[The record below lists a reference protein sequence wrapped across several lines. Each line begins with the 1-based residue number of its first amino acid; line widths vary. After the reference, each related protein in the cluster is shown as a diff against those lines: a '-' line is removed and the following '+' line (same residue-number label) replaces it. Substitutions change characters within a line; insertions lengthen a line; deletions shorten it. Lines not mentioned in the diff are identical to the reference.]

1 MGRKRLL
8 TILAAAALGVGLPA
22 SAASAQLGGVPVV
35 GDVVDGVL
43 GEDCVDLDDL
53 SLSELSRLTSDTCL
67 VDDGVVVDTAA
78 AVADA
83 TAELAERAEDTGS
96 AATDTVRETTS
107 NVTESVRDAT
117 GGERSPA
124 PSAPSGGSSGDE
136 PSSEAA
142 APRGQDAGGSAT
154 SEEATTSTRTVT
166 RSGGEVDRPSAA
178 DLRERERQLATV
190 RALRSDLSL
199 GTNLDR
205 GVAGPVVPFGGL
217 STTSLDLA
225 APQVAD
231 ADLAPGVEPG
241 VTPQVANPGL
251 DDGDAIFATSAP
263 LPEREGVPLA
273 LQLLATSLVIGSA
286 AVWAL
291 SRRSLDTSPSA

>member
-8 TILAAAALGVGLPA
+8 TILTAATFGVGLPA

-53 SLSELSRLTSDTCL
+53 SLSELSRLASDTCL
-67 VDDGVVVDTAA
+67 VDGGVVVDTAA

-83 TAELAERAEDTGS
+83 TAELAKRAQDTGS
-96 AATDTVRETTS
+96 AATGTVRDTTS
-107 NVTESVRDAT
+107 KVTDTARSGT
-117 GGERSPA
+117 GEERSPA
-124 PSAPSGGSSGDE
+124 PSAPSGGSSGGDPVAE
-136 PSSEAA
+136 GGDTT
-142 APRGQDAGGSAT
+142 APAT
-154 SEEATTSTRTVT
+154 APQTVTSTRTVT

-178 DLRERERQLATV
+178 EVRERERQLGTV

-205 GVAGPVVPFGGL
+205 GVAGPVVPFGGP

-241 VTPQVANPGL
+241 VTPQVASPGL
-251 DDGDAIFATSAP
+251 DDEDAIFATSAP
-263 LPEREGVPLA
+263 LPEREGVPLT

-291 SRRSLDTSPSA
+291 SRRSLGASPSA

>member
-8 TILAAAALGVGLPA
+8 TILTAATLGVGLPA

-43 GEDCVDLDDL
+43 GEDCVDVDDL
-53 SLSELSRLTSDTCL
+53 GLSELSRLASDACL

-83 TAELAERAEDTGS
+83 TAELAKRAEDSGS
-96 AATDTVRETTS
+96 AATDTVRDTTS
-107 NVTESVRDAT
+107 KVTDTARDGT

-124 PSAPSGGSSGDE
+124 PSAPSGGSGGGDPAPAPARPGGQE
-136 PSSEAA
+136 GGDSAA
-142 APRGQDAGGSAT
+142 AGDTA
-154 SEEATTSTRTVT
+154 TSTRTVT

-178 DLRERERQLATV
+178 ELRERERQLATV

-241 VTPQVANPGL
+241 VTPQVASPGL

-291 SRRSLDTSPSA
+291 SRRSLGASPSA